1 MSKRK
6 PQEQQQEIND
16 AEWLKRREETK
27 RREQKERDAYQR
39 EKFGV
44 VTYERRSEDTPKVRV
59 VPVEIEVSWA
69 LDEFVKHEILDELA
83 YSYRDWVQECYLHR
97 MRDLDRSCRVWKT
110 GIRTK
115 EARSLY

>member
-6 PQEQQQEIND
+6 PEQQQEID
-16 AEWLKRREETK
+16 EAEWLKRREETE

-69 LDEFVKHEILDELA
+69 LDEFVKHEILYELV
-83 YSYRDWVQECYLHR
+83 YSYRDWI
-97 MRDLDRSCRVWKT
+97 RVLSSQNA
-110 GIRTK
+110 
-115 EARSLY
+115 ENLN